1 MKPSLRLLLALALA
15 PVPVLAQETA
25 PAPAPAPSN
34 APARS
39 GGSSEQEAGDVS
51 EVDKD
56 RVGPLRDRVQP
67 VSGHLFLK
75 KGRFEF
81 SPSASVSIRDA
92 FFTKYIL
99 GGTLTWHPMEELG
112 VSLRAGYSIPAVAG
126 SAQICNFDDA
136 GGGRGCRLPT
146 LAEMDGR
153 APGQI
158 RLIGGVDAQW
168 APIYGK
174 LSLLAEQFLHFDLYG
189 VGGAA
194 LVNYRGPNQQEF
206 FTPGGNVGVGMR
218 FFVNRWMTV
227 RTEFRDLIYVERV
240 GESSTSLR
248 NQFLFE
254 LGVSFFFP
262 SANPES

>member
-1 MKPSLRLLLALALA
+1 MKPSLRLLIALALVL
-15 PVPVLAQETA
+15 VPALAQETA
-25 PAPAPAPSN
+25 PAPAPSK

-39 GGSSEQEAGDVS
+39 GSSSEAEAGDVS

-56 RVGPLRDRVQP
+56 RVGPLRERVKP

-112 VSLRAGYSIPAVAG
+112 LSLRAGYSIPAVAG

-136 GGGRGCRLPT
+136 AGGGRGCRLPT
-146 LAEMDGR
+146 YEEMDGR

-158 RLIGGVDAQW
+158 RLLGGVDAQW

-189 VGGAA
+189 VAGVA
-194 LVNYRGPNQQEF
+194 LVNYRGPNQQALF
-206 FTPGGNVGVGMR
+206 SPGGNVGVGMR
-218 FFVNRWMTV
+218 FFINRWVTV
-227 RTEFRDLIYVERV
+227 RTEFRDLIYEERV

-254 LGVSFFFP
+254 LGVSFFLP
-262 SANPES
+262 SANPEP